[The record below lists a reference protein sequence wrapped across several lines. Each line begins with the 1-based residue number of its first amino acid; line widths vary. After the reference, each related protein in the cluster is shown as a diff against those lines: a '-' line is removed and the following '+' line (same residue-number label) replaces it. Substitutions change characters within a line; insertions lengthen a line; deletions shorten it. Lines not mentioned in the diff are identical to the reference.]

1 MNDTPPDVD
10 EQFAALFRQRS
21 GSDRVRM
28 ACEMFDLARA
38 LMVANIKAQHPGIAD
53 AALRVKLFERMYG
66 SDFTP
71 DERIRIIARLR
82 EQRESRKAS

>member
-1 MNDTPPDVD
+1 MNDTQPDVE

-38 LMVANIKAQHPGIAD
+38 LVVANIKAQHPGIAD
-53 AALRVKLFERMYG
+53 SALRVKVFERMYG
-66 SDFTP
+66 GDFTP
-71 DERIRIIARLR
+71 DERIQLVARLR
-82 EQRESRKAS
+82 ERFESLKVS

>member
-1 MNDTPPDVD
+1 MNDTQPDV
-10 EQFAALFRQRS
+10 EERFAALFRQRS

-38 LMVANIKAQHPGIAD
+38 LVVANINAQHPGIAGP
-53 AALRVKLFERMYG
+53 ALRVKVFERMYG

-71 DERIRIIARLR
+71 DERIQLVARLR
-82 EQRESRKAS
+82 ELSESLKVS

>member
-1 MNDTPPDVD
+1 MNDTQPDVE

-53 AALRVKLFERMYG
+53 APLRVKLFERMYG
-66 SDFTP
+66 SDLTP
-71 DERIRIIARLR
+71 EECIRLVARLR
-82 EQRESRKAS
+82 EQYGSLKVS

>member
-1 MNDTPPDVD
+1 MNDTRRDVD

-28 ACEMFDLARA
+28 ACDMFGLARA
-38 LMVANIKAQHPGIAD
+38 LMVANIKAQHPEIVD
-53 AALRVKLFERMYG
+53 AALRVELFGRLYG

-71 DERIRIIARLR
+71 DERIARLFKR
-82 EQRESRKAS
+82 RESLEAS

>member
-1 MNDTPPDVD
+1 MNDTRPDVD

-38 LMVANIKAQHPGIAD
+38 LMLANIKAQHPGIAD
-53 AALRVKLFERMYG
+53 AGLRVKLFERMYG

-71 DERIRIIARLR
+71 GECIRIITRLR
-82 EQRESRKAS
+82 EQRESLEAS

>member
-1 MNDTPPDVD
+1 MKDTPPDVE

-28 ACEMFDLARA
+28 ACEMFDLGRA
-38 LMVANIKAQHPGIAD
+38 LMVANIKAQHPGIAG
-53 AALRVKLFERMYG
+53 AALRVKIFERMYG

-71 DERIRIIARLR
+71 DERIQLAARLR
-82 EQRESRKAS
+82 ERSESLKVS